1 MINKIKKKNN
11 GQTVER
17 SGVLV
22 VRDAINVREQMK
34 RFRFIALIEEVINL
48 IIIDEHVPIIEENGV
63 H

>member
-22 VRDAINVREQMK
+22 VRDAMK
-34 RFRFIALIEEVINL
+34 RFRFIALIEEVINV